1 MAKSKN
7 WFEVDKGGLAKL
19 LEKRGKEFVI
29 YELVQ
34 NAWDTDAHTV
44 EVSLRASV
52 HGMADLKVT
61 DDHPEGWKDLT
72 HAWTLFAESEKK
84 GNPEKRGRFNLGEKL
99 VLALCKEATIETTTG
114 GVRFDGEGRH
124 SIKTKSPSGSV
135 FTASVKMT
143 RGEIEEVTKAVKK
156 LLPPSGCA
164 TIFNGEKISYRKPL
178 REIEVTLP
186 TEIADAEGNLR
197 RSARKTKIEVVTLLP
212 GEVPTIFEMGI
223 PVVGLSQG
231 GDKWHYNVMQKVP
244 LNSDRDNVTP
254 SYLQEVRTLVLNEMY
269 RELTPEDASNFAVR
283 DALADE
289 KVSKEAVETV
299 MTLKFGTKRVIS
311 DPSDPE
317 ANNIAVLQ
325 GYTVIPPRSFSKDEW
340 ENIRKYEAAKPAGQ
354 VTPSP
359 GIQVS
364 ANGEDIK
371 LVPPEKWTEGIKS
384 IVAYAKDLA
393 QELLGRSISVRVASK
408 VTWPYAA
415 WYGGGELTFN
425 LGRLGHSF
433 FNEGLGEKVDR
444 LLLHEFGH
452 EKVSNHLSEEF
463 HEELCR
469 LGAKLAALV
478 LGKPDFFKKHGR

>member
-1 MAKSKN
+1 MAKTKN

-34 NAWDTDAHTV
+34 NAWDTDAHTA
-44 EVSLRASV
+44 EVSLRASDV
-52 HGMADLKVT
+52 HGMANLKVT

-124 SIKTKSPSGSV
+124 SIKTKNPSGSV

-143 RGEIEEVTKAVKK
+143 KAEIEGVAKSVKR

-164 TIFNGEKISYRKPL
+164 TIFNGEKIPCRKPL
-178 REIEVTLP
+178 REIEATLP

-197 RSARKTKIEVVTLLP
+197 RSARKTKIEVVALLP
-212 GEVPTIFEMGI
+212 GEVATIFEMGI
-223 PVVGLSQG
+223 PVVELAG
-231 GDKWHYNVMQKVP
+231 GDKWHYNIMQKVP

-269 RELTPEDASNFAVR
+269 KELTPEDATNFAIR

-299 MTLKFGTKRVIS
+299 MTLKYGEKRVIS

-325 GYTVIPPRSFSKDEW
+325 GYTVIPPRSLSKDEW
-340 ENIRKYEAAKPAGQ
+340 ENVRKYEAAKPAGQ

-359 GIQVS
+359 RLKL
-364 ANGEDIK
+364 AMNGEEIK
-371 LVPPEKWTEGIKS
+371 YVEPEKWTDGMKKV
-384 IVAYAKDLA
+384 VAYAKDLA
-393 QELLGRSISVRVASK
+393 PELIGRSISVRIASK
-408 VTWPYAA
+408 ATLPYAA
-415 WYGGGELTFN
+415 WYGSGDLTFN
-425 LGRLGHSF
+425 LGRLGHAF
-433 FNEGLGEKVDR
+433 FNDGLGEKVDEVI
-444 LLLHEFGH
+444 LHEFGH
-452 EKVSNHLSEEF
+452 DSVSNHLSEEF
-463 HEELCR
+463 HDVLCT
-469 LGAKLAALV
+469 LGAKLAKLALS
-478 LGKPDFFKKHGR
+478 KPDFFKKHGR